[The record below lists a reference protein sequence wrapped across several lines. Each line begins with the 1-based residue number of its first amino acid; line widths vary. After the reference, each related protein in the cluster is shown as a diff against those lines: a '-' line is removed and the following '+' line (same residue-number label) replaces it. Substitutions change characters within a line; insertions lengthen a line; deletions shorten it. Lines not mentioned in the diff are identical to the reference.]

1 LQLKKYLI
9 QLGLGVKMIKYLI
22 CILVTSSTVNA
33 TEISILDKISNIL
46 IDKNGN
52 PTPIKEVMNKQ
63 NIKLFLEFE
72 AKVKKAVG
80 GN

>member
-1 LQLKKYLI
+1 
-9 QLGLGVKMIKYLI
+9 MIKYLI
-22 CILVTSSTVNA
+22 CMLVTSTVNA
-33 TEISILDKISNIL
+33 TDISILDKISNIL
-46 IDKNGN
+46 IDKNGK

-63 NIKLFLEFE
+63 NIQLFLEFE

>member
-1 LQLKKYLI
+1 ML
-9 QLGLGVKMIKYLI
+9 KYLI
-22 CILVTSSTVNA
+22 CILITTSTANA
-33 TEISILDKISNIL
+33 TEISLLDKISNIL